1 MKLYKPIIS
10 LFLLS
15 IFALVTTTA
24 FAVNVT
30 LSAEEKRL
38 YNLVNEYRAQNG
50 LSAIPLSSSLTYVA
64 QTHVKDL
71 HNSPP
76 TGVCNMHS
84 WSQNGTWSSCCY
96 TSDHAKAQ
104 CMWDKPRELTNY
116 SGNGFENAFGG
127 SDGYIATAQN
137 ALEGWKHSQG
147 HNTVILNQGN
157 WANITWKALGVGL
170 YKGYAVLWFGQEV
183 DSANPVT
190 TTPTTQV
197 AQITFENKSNIIFDL
212 VEKDY
217 AQYFFPATGT
227 QVSGSGNEIQ
237 YWRIYSNEYQAALIT
252 KENHLWYGFYGEL
265 YHFGTLD
272 EANQQLCKN
281 KCW

>member
-1 MKLYKPIIS
+1 MKLYKSRII

-15 IFALVTTTA
+15 LFTLITTTA
-24 FAVNVT
+24 SALNVT
-30 LSAEEKRL
+30 LSAEEKLL

-50 LSAIPLSSSLTYVA
+50 LSAIPLSNSLTYVA

-84 WSQNGTWSSCCY
+84 WSQNETWSSCCY

-127 SDGYIATAQN
+127 SDGYIATAQD
-137 ALEGWKHSQG
+137 ALKGWKHSQG
-147 HNTVILNQGN
+147 HNAVILNQGT
-157 WANITWKALGVGL
+157 WANITWKALGIGL

-190 TTPTTQV
+190 TTE
-197 AQITFENKSNIIFDL
+197 ITFENKSNAIFDV
-212 VEKDY
+212 VERDY
-217 AQYFFPATGT
+217 AQYFFPSTGT
-227 QVSGSGNEIQ
+227 QISGSGNEIQ
-237 YWRIYSNEYQAALIT
+237 YSRIYNNEYQATLKT
-252 KENHLWYGFYGEL
+252 KENNIWYGFYGEWH
-265 YHFGTLD
+265 HFGTLD
-272 EANQQLCKN
+272 KANQDLCKN
-281 KCW
+281 QCW